1 MKGWH
6 PWPHLSAYNSP
17 IVRIVL
23 LLPLCLSLSVIKTK
37 IKQREIRARPTA
49 YGVGIMKYVHKFATN
64 LPQTSYCRHFLAKS
78 STIYSWFSYVVQI
91 LNAST
96 RCTLCVFHSSP
107 LLPAPLVGFH
117 VHCVINERLRRCQW
131 RRRIE
136 LKQNTRKYK
145 NSDTTS
151 CTLIPDSMK
160 NPSKFMCSD
169 ISFLLLLSA
178 CCHFD
183 VV

>member
-1 MKGWH
+1 MKSWH
-6 PWPHLSAYNSP
+6 PWPHLSAYKSP

-23 LLPLCLSLSVIKTK
+23 LLPLWLSLSVIKTK

-49 YGVGIMKYVHKFATN
+49 YGVGIMKYVHEFATN

-96 RCTLCVFHSSP
+96 RCTLCVFHSTP
-107 LLPAPLVGFH
+107 LPAPLVGFH

-136 LKQNTRKYK
+136 LKQNTRKHNQK
-145 NSDTTS
+145 
-151 CTLIPDSMK
+151 
-160 NPSKFMCSD
+160 
-169 ISFLLLLSA
+169 
-178 CCHFD
+178 
-183 VV
+183 